1 MNISE
6 QKTALRKHIRDLKKQ
21 ANAEEMLRDSAKIFS
36 KTEGLEAF
44 KQAKTVLAYWSMPDE
59 VCTHQ
64 FVKKWHKEKT
74 ILLPLVVGEVL
85 ELKVFSGMQTMVVG
99 PSFGIL
105 EPQNGANYKNEPI
118 DFAIIPGVA
127 FDASG
132 NRMGRGKGYYD
143 KLLNKNVILKV
154 GVCFNFQMVEK
165 VPTDSFDIPMDMVV
179 TP

>member
-1 MNISE
+1 MNISD
-6 QKTALRKHIRDLKKQ
+6 QKTALRKHIRNLKRQ
-21 ANAEEMLRDSAKIFS
+21 ANAEEMLRDSESIFS
-36 KTEGLEAF
+36 KIESLDAF
-44 KQAKTVLAYWSMPDE
+44 KRAKTVLAYWSMPDE

-64 FVKKWHKEKT
+64 FVTKWYKKKD
-74 ILLPLVVGEVL
+74 ILLPLVVDDIL
-85 ELKVFSGMQTMVVG
+85 QLKFFTGMETMVVG

-154 GVCFNFQMVEK
+154 GVCFNFQLVDK
-165 VPTDSFDIPMDMVV
+165 IPTDSFDIPMDMVV